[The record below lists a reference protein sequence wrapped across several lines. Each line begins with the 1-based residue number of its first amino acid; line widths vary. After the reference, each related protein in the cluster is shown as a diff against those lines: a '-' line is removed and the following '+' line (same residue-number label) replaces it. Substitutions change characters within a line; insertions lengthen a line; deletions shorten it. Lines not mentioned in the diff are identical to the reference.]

1 MDADE
6 LLKRYAAGERDF
18 HEENLTGASLSE
30 AFLSHICL
38 ACARLKDANLASAD
52 HELG

>member
-18 HEENLTGASLSE
+18 REVNLIGASLSE

-38 ACARLKDANLASAD
+38 AQVDTNHFSVC
-52 HELG
+52 